1 MATTALAA
9 ATAALAD
16 LVGPSL
22 LHVSADASAHS
33 TLTLT
38 LLVLPCVLPHT
49 ICNDTDWTPTCC
61 YRLHMTMMNII
72 LRRLSELTEFILN
85 TGSNATHARRT
96 RILPAHHTNANHTR
110 TQGSLRLRHLL
121 ALAVTFVM
129 YFNLPE
135 IQLLDLLFVL
145 VTPFVAHPFR
155 WRRRRMLS
163 AIAATVPRPFCH
175 CRRNRSVGCSPF
187 VLRPLE

>member
-16 LVGPSL
+16 LVDPSL

-61 YRLHMTMMNII
+61 TPAVHDHDEHHPALPVRAH
-72 LRRLSELTEFILN
+72 RDTEFILN

-155 WRRRRMLS
+155 
-163 AIAATVPRPFCH
+163 
-175 CRRNRSVGCSPF
+175 
-187 VLRPLE
+187 